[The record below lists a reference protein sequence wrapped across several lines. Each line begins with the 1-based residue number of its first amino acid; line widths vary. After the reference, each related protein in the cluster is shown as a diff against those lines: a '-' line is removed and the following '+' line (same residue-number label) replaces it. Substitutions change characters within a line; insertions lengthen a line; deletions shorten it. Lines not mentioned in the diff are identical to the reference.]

1 MTNELPG
8 YDAWKLATPPEDDIT
23 PEQERAMEQER
34 WEQEERLREA
44 VADAMHNERGGLY
57 LSGIRKIVIEELNK
71 MERQPGEPEWQTRT
85 PVPVPRM
92 G

>member
-8 YDAWKLATPPEDDIT
+8 YDAWKLASPPHDDIT
-23 PEQERAMEQER
+23 PEQERALEDEYH
-34 WEQEERLREA
+34 EAEDNLREA
-44 VADAMHNERGGLY
+44 VAATLADERGKLY
-57 LSGIRKIVIEELNK
+57 LATIRRIVIEELNK
-71 MERQPGEPEWQTRT
+71 MERQAGEPEWQTRT